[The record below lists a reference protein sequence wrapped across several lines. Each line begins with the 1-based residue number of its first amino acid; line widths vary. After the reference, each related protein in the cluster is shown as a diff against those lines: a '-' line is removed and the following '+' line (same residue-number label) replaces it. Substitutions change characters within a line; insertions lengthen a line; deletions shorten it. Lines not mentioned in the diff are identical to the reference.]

1 LTNGENSCHSGTVCG
16 GPWNGVKEIMS
27 ERLFCTVFDA
37 EIKVKYDPRD
47 REIAEDSGI
56 GE

>member
-1 LTNGENSCHSGTVCG
+1 VADLG
-16 GPWNGVKEIMS
+16 NGVKETVS
-27 ERLFCTVFDA
+27 ERLFCTVLGA

-47 REIAEDSGI
+47 REIADDSGI